1 MEALFSRFQRLL
13 SETNTDFLRYLHDKI
28 IWTDRMIAIVGARG
42 VGKTTM
48 MLQRIKLHHNISD
61 TLYVTAD
68 DMYFAD
74 YKLLDLAE
82 QFVKMGGKYLFID
95 EIHRYANWSK
105 ELKLIYDYLPHLQ
118 VVFTGSSMLDIYR
131 GTDDLSRRVQLYALH
146 GMSFREYLNL
156 RYHLQLQPLSLDD
169 VLHHNVAFDGVDYP
183 LAAFKDYL
191 NNGYYPFSREVGL
204 YHERLRQ
211 IVQLILDVDIPQFA
225 NMNAATSQKLKQL
238 LAIIAKS
245 VPFKPNYSKIAAIMG
260 VSRDVL
266 PDYILY
272 MERAGLVNR
281 LFTATTG
288 IRELGKVAKIYL
300 NNTNLTYALGGSN
313 TDIGNIRETFFFNQ
327 LSVKADVRESLVSDF
342 LVDGFTFEIGGR
354 KKGGKQ
360 IADTDNAY
368 IVKDDIE
375 FGFANTI
382 PLHHF
387 GMLY

>member
-131 GTDDLSRRVQLYALH
+131 GSDDLSRRVQLYTLH

-300 NNTNLTYALGGSN
+300 NNTNLAYALGGSN

-327 LSVKADVRESLVSDF
+327 LSVKADVRESPVSDF

>member
-74 YKLLDLAE
+74 HKLLDLAE

-131 GTDDLSRRVQLYALH
+131 GTDDLSRRVQLYTLH

-300 NNTNLTYALGGSN
+300 NNTNLAYALGGSN

-327 LSVKADVRESLVSDF
+327 LSVKADVRESPVSDF

-354 KKGGKQ
+354 KKGAKQ
-360 IADTDNAY
+360 IADTGNAY

-382 PLHHF
+382 PLYHF

>member
-13 SETNTDFLRYLHDKI
+13 SDTNTDFLRYLHDKI

-74 YKLLDLAE
+74 HKLLDLAE

-131 GTDDLSRRVQLYALH
+131 GSDDLSRRVQLYTLH

-245 VPFKPNYSKIAAIMG
+245 VPFKPNYSKIASIMG

-266 PDYILY
+266 PDYILN

-300 NNTNLTYALGGSN
+300 NNTNLAYALGGSN

-327 LSVKADVRESLVSDF
+327 LSVKADVRESPVSDF

-354 KKGGKQ
+354 KKGAKQ

>member
-74 YKLLDLAE
+74 HKLLDLAE

-131 GTDDLSRRVQLYALH
+131 GTDDLSRRVQLYALY

-204 YHERLRQ
+204 YYERLRQ

-300 NNTNLTYALGGSN
+300 NNTNLAYALGGSN

-327 LSVKADVRESLVSDF
+327 LSVKADVRESPVSDF
-342 LVDGFTFEIGGR
+342 LVDGFTFDIGGR

>member
-74 YKLLDLAE
+74 HKLLDLAE

-131 GTDDLSRRVQLYALH
+131 GSDDLSRRVQLYTLH

-183 LAAFKDYL
+183 LVAFKDYL

-300 NNTNLTYALGGSN
+300 NNTNLAYALGGSN

-327 LSVKADVRESLVSDF
+327 LSVKADVRESPVSDF

-360 IADTDNAY
+360 IADTGNAY
-368 IVKDDIE
+368 IVKYDIE

>member
-225 NMNAATSQKLKQL
+225 NMNVATSQKLKQL

-300 NNTNLTYALGGSN
+300 NNTNLAYALGGSN

-327 LSVKADVRESLVSDF
+327 LSVKADVRESPVSDF

>member
-74 YKLLDLAE
+74 HKLLDLAE

-105 ELKLIYDYLPHLQ
+105 ELKLIYDYFLHLQ

-156 RYHLQLQPLSLDD
+156 RYHLQLQPLSLAD
-169 VLHHNVAFDGVDYP
+169 VLHHNVPFDGVDYP
-183 LAAFKDYL
+183 LVAFKDYL

-300 NNTNLTYALGGSN
+300 NNTNLAYALGGSN

-327 LSVKADVRESLVSDF
+327 LSVKADVRESPVSDF
-342 LVDGFTFEIGGR
+342 LADGFTFEIGGR

>member
-74 YKLLDLAE
+74 HKLLDLAE

-204 YHERLRQ
+204 YYERLRQ

-245 VPFKPNYSKIAAIMG
+245 VPFKPNYSKIASIMG

-300 NNTNLTYALGGSN
+300 NNTNLAYALGGSN

-327 LSVKADVRESLVSDF
+327 LSVKADVRESPVSDF

-354 KKGGKQ
+354 KKGAKQ

>member
-13 SETNTDFLRYLHDKI
+13 SDTNTDFLRYLHDKI

-74 YKLLDLAE
+74 HKLLDLAE

-204 YHERLRQ
+204 YYERLRQ

-245 VPFKPNYSKIAAIMG
+245 VPFKPNYSKIASIMG

-300 NNTNLTYALGGSN
+300 NNTNLAYALGGSN

-327 LSVKADVRESLVSDF
+327 LSVKADVRESPVSDF

-354 KKGGKQ
+354 KKGAKQ

>member
-13 SETNTDFLRYLHDKI
+13 SDTNTDFLRYLHDKI

-74 YKLLDLAE
+74 HKLLDLAE

-204 YHERLRQ
+204 YYERLRQ

-245 VPFKPNYSKIAAIMG
+245 VPFKPNYSKIASIMG

-300 NNTNLTYALGGSN
+300 NNTNLAYALGGSN

-327 LSVKADVRESLVSDF
+327 LSVKADVRESPVSDF

>member
-13 SETNTDFLRYLHDKI
+13 SDTNTDFLRYLHDKI

-74 YKLLDLAE
+74 HKLLDLAE

-131 GTDDLSRRVQLYALH
+131 GTDDLSRRVQLYTLH

-225 NMNAATSQKLKQL
+225 NMNAATSQKLTQL

-300 NNTNLTYALGGSN
+300 NNTNLAYALGGSN

-327 LSVKADVRESLVSDF
+327 LSVKADVRESPVSDF

>member
-13 SETNTDFLRYLHDKI
+13 SDTNTDFLRYLHDKI

-74 YKLLDLAE
+74 HKLLDLAE

-131 GTDDLSRRVQLYALH
+131 GTDDLSRRVQLYTLH

-156 RYHLQLQPLSLDD
+156 RYYLQLQPLSLDD

-327 LSVKADVRESLVSDF
+327 LSVKADVRESPVSDF

-354 KKGGKQ
+354 KKGAKQ

>member
-28 IWTDRMIAIVGARG
+28 IWTDRMIAIVGERG

-74 YKLLDLAE
+74 HKLLDLAE

-131 GTDDLSRRVQLYALH
+131 GSDDLSRRVQLYTLH

-156 RYHLQLQPLSLDD
+156 RYYLQLQPLSLDD

-300 NNTNLTYALGGSN
+300 NNTNLAYALGGSN

-327 LSVKADVRESLVSDF
+327 LSVKADVRESPVSDF

>member
-74 YKLLDLAE
+74 HKLLDLAE

-131 GTDDLSRRVQLYALH
+131 GTDDLSRRVQLYTLH

-204 YHERLRQ
+204 
-211 IVQLILDVDIPQFA
+211 P
-225 NMNAATSQKLKQL
+225 
-238 LAIIAKS
+238 
-245 VPFKPNYSKIAAIMG
+245 
-260 VSRDVL
+260 
-266 PDYILY
+266 
-272 MERAGLVNR
+272 
-281 LFTATTG
+281 
-288 IRELGKVAKIYL
+288 
-300 NNTNLTYALGGSN
+300 
-313 TDIGNIRETFFFNQ
+313 
-327 LSVKADVRESLVSDF
+327 
-342 LVDGFTFEIGGR
+342 
-354 KKGGKQ
+354 
-360 IADTDNAY
+360 
-368 IVKDDIE
+368 
-375 FGFANTI
+375 
-382 PLHHF
+382 
-387 GMLY
+387 

>member
-68 DMYFAD
+68 DKYFAD
-74 YKLLDLAE
+74 HKLLDLAE

-245 VPFKPNYSKIAAIMG
+245 VPFKPNYSKIASIMG

-300 NNTNLTYALGGSN
+300 NNTNLTYALGGAN

-327 LSVKADVRESLVSDF
+327 LSVKADVRESPVSDF

>member
-74 YKLLDLAE
+74 HKLLDLAE

-156 RYHLQLQPLSLDD
+156 RYHLQLQSLSLAD

-300 NNTNLTYALGGSN
+300 NNTNLAYALGGSN

-327 LSVKADVRESLVSDF
+327 LSVKADVRESPVSDF
-342 LVDGFTFEIGGR
+342 LVDGFTFEICGR

>member
-13 SETNTDFLRYLHDKI
+13 SDTNTDFLRYLHDKI

-74 YKLLDLAE
+74 HKLLDLAE

-131 GTDDLSRRVQLYALH
+131 GTDDLSRRVQLYALY

-245 VPFKPNYSKIAAIMG
+245 VPFKPNYSKIASIMG

-300 NNTNLTYALGGSN
+300 NNTNLAYALGGSN

-327 LSVKADVRESLVSDF
+327 LSVKADVRESPVSDF

>member
-74 YKLLDLAE
+74 HKLLDLAE

-95 EIHRYANWSK
+95 EIHRYASWSK

-156 RYHLQLQPLSLDD
+156 RYYLQLQPLSLDD

-245 VPFKPNYSKIAAIMG
+245 VPFKPNYSKIASIMG

-300 NNTNLTYALGGSN
+300 NNTNLAYALGGSN

-327 LSVKADVRESLVSDF
+327 LTVKADVRESPVSDF

-354 KKGGKQ
+354 KKGAKQ